1 MKKIKFIALAFL
13 ALTLGS
19 CMGDGYADP
28 DLTEKVPASP
38 WGNNSLREKNV
49 ISIDPVC
56 YDYQQRQ
63 WLQAD

>member
-38 WGNNSLREKNV
+38 WGTAFLIKV
-49 ISIDPVC
+49 LC
-56 YDYQQRQ
+56 MK
-63 WLQAD
+63 

>member
-38 WGNNSLREKNV
+38 WGNNSL
-49 ISIDPVC
+49 C
-56 YDYQQRQ
+56 C
-63 WLQAD
+63 